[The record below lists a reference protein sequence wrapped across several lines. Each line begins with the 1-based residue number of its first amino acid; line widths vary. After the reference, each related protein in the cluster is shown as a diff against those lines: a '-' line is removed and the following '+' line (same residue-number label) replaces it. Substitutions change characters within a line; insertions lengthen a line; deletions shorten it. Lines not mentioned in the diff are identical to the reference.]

1 MIRNFA
7 QGLLKEFQQELQNKA
22 NYIAEGRCRN
32 FDEYKHA
39 CGCIQ
44 GLTFAVATT
53 KSLLEKVENDDE

>member
-7 QGLLKEFQQELQNKA
+7 RGLLKELQQEIDDKTT
-22 NYIAEGRCRN
+22 YIAEGRCRS
-32 FDEYKHA
+32 FEEYKHA

-53 KSLLEKVENDDE
+53 KSLLEKAEINDE